1 MPDAPFPS
9 LSHAGVTVTSFHANG
24 EIFAVSTGFSSMPF
38 DVEKYMHH
46 LDGFALD
53 REQKVDCIE
62 IVRLFLQNE
71 IDIAHGKHPVQL
83 ASGMYA
89 KNNLQSQ
96 DIRLQ
101 SRDKELSNQFNDV
114 AAPLVRIPHED
125 GA

>member
-1 MPDAPFPS
+1 MT
-9 LSHAGVTVTSFHANG
+9 L
-24 EIFAVSTGFSSMPF
+24 

-46 LDGFALD
+46 LDVFDLT

-62 IVRLFLQNE
+62 TVRLFLQNE
-71 IDIAHGKHPVQL
+71 IDIAHGKHPIQL
-83 ASGMYA
+83 AGGMYA

-101 SRDKELSNQFNDV
+101 SRDKKLSDEFNDV
-114 AAPLVRIPHED
+114 AAPSARTPHED

>member
-1 MPDAPFPS
+1 MA
-9 LSHAGVTVTSFHANG
+9 
-24 EIFAVSTGFSSMPF
+24 F

-46 LDGFALD
+46 LDNFALN

-71 IDIAHGKHPVQL
+71 IDIAHGKHPIQL
-83 ASGMYA
+83 AGGMYA

-101 SRDKELSNQFNDV
+101 SRDKKLSNQFNDV
-114 AAPLVRIPHED
+114 AAPSARMPHED